1 MEFSDRLASLDFF
14 DCCAEERAAFAH
26 NPVQAC
32 PGIPMTPWRRLPV
45 VMEPGPSHAS
55 ARAAWEP
62 DHAAPPSRWP
72 LRRQKEGAR
81 CSQAG
86 VGLTVRCGQVTRS
99 NLAPGPLPANERLQ
113 NAACYVVLLWITRG
127 EYPWTIGGRITCLRR
142 ASAPAVLA
150 TCAAPTSPRAG
161 VQDP

>member
-1 MEFSDRLASLDFF
+1 
-14 DCCAEERAAFAH
+14 
-26 NPVQAC
+26 
-32 PGIPMTPWRRLPV
+32 MTPWRWLPV
-45 VMEPGPSHAS
+45 VMEPGPSHAT

-99 NLAPGPLPANERLQ
+99 NLAPGPLPAHERLQ

-127 EYPWTIGGRITCLRR
+127 
-142 ASAPAVLA
+142 
-150 TCAAPTSPRAG
+150 
-161 VQDP
+161 